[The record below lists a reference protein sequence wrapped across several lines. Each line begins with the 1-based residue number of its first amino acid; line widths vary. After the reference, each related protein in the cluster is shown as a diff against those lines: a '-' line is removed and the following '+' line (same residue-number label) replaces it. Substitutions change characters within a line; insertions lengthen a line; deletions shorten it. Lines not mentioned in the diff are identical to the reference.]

1 MLLGFTSRCLLFSS
15 STHVSHFLELL
26 RCQCGGA
33 ANMRHAL
40 FPALA
45 TRHCKQFGVFEGA
58 IVIPIFFWL
67 SKNGLPVTVDVALE
81 VGFTDIAK
89 HDFKL
94 GQF

>member
-1 MLLGFTSRCLLFSS
+1 
-15 STHVSHFLELL
+15 
-26 RCQCGGA
+26 
-33 ANMRHAL
+33 MRHAL

-58 IVIPIFFWL
+58 IVIPIFFWFA
-67 SKNGLPVTVDVALE
+67 SKNGLPVTVDVALLE